1 VGELGRTEAQGAR
14 DAAKSANRAR
24 ILEAAGRTFAERG
37 FDAGSVLDIARSA
50 GMSAGNLYWH
60 FASKEAILQA
70 ILADGFAAREV
81 MDAAVADEY
90 GPARRKL
97 EILVDRTLAFHEEH
111 VPFVVIHARLGG
123 RGGAERLAALG
134 FDGDELESRHRAHV
148 RRVLAEARSEGAI
161 VPGEPDVL
169 VELVAAFLDGL
180 ALAGPEW
187 RASLPREVLRDATL
201 RLVGYRPAG

>member
-1 VGELGRTEAQGAR
+1 LGQPEARGAR
-14 DAAKSANRAR
+14 DAAKSASRAR

-37 FDAGSVLDIARSA
+37 FDASSVAGMARSA

-60 FASKEAILQA
+60 FPSKEAILQA

-81 MDAAVADEY
+81 MDAGVADEY

-97 EILVDRTLAFHEEH
+97 EILVDRTLAFHEEYA
-111 VPFVVIHARLGG
+111 PFVVIRARLAGQGG
-123 RGGAERLAALG
+123 RERLAALG
-134 FDGDELESRHRAHV
+134 FDGDELEGRHRARL

-161 VPGEPDVL
+161 VPGEPDQL

-187 RASLPREVLRDATL
+187 RASLPRHVLRDATL